1 MTDFS
6 NFFDNP
12 FKILF
17 LYFVILLFLMWLFLP
32 FAIYGLRNRLERIVC
47 LLEEISLKISEKK
60 DDKTLSENDVSSS
73 ITREK

>member
-17 LYFVILLFLMWLFLP
+17 LSFVILLFLMWLFLP
-32 FAIYGLRNRLERIVC
+32 FDIYGLRNRLERVVC